1 MKLTWHWLL
10 DHLQTDKNL
19 SEIVETLPKLGLEV
33 ASVINL
39 AEDLKEF
46 ISVKVL
52 EVKKHPNADKLNL
65 CKVFDGNNTFNVVCG
80 APNVK
85 AGMIGV
91 FANVETYVPGINL
104 ILKKTKIRGESSEG
118 MLCSE
123 KELTLSDNHEGI
135 IELPKDSKIGLPVPD
150 VMDLTDPI
158 IEIEITPN
166 RGDCLGV
173 RGIARDLAAA
183 GMGVLKDL
191 EVIEVEGDFESI
203 IDWKI
208 DLNEDKKNL
217 CPKIFGRSFHNVV
230 NVDSPSWLKKR
241 LLAVDQRPISSLV
254 DITNYIMIDIG
265 RPLHAYDAE
274 KIVGNTLTIK
284 ESKQGEKFFALNGN
298 EYELDQG
305 MLVISDD
312 QGIDDLAGIMG
323 GERTGVTEHTT
334 KMFLEAAIF
343 DPISIANTGR
353 KLNINS
359 DARYRFERGLD
370 YDSPDLVMHYA
381 ASMVNKI
388 CGGTYS
394 KIVKFELVKE
404 TKSIIFNPNNTYKL
418 TGVEIENQVA
428 KSILEK
434 LGFLITTKRDIWSII
449 APSWRPDID
458 GVSDIVE
465 EIIRVNGYDYIP
477 SIKLPRKNY
486 IAKPAMSVK
495 HRQISIAS
503 KILANR
509 GYSEVITFSFLNGVM
524 AKQFN
529 GGIKELVLVNPISSE
544 LTHMRPSV
552 IPTLLLAAQ
561 RNLNVGIDTLSFFE
575 VGPIFKG
582 DKPDDQ
588 ISTISGLRLGSKV
601 KRDWKKSSEDFDFYD
616 VKLDVL
622 KTLEAIGV
630 NINSLQ
636 TYENTPSYFHPGRS
650 AVLKIGQK
658 LIANIGEIH
667 PGITDFYGFEKSIL
681 AFEIF
686 YENIPMPK
694 KVKVSRPMLKM
705 SPLQSVTREFAFVI
719 DETTPAEKIAQIAKL
734 TNKDLIKDVL
744 IFDIY
749 KGKNIPDG
757 KKSIAIKVI
766 IQPKLDTLTD
776 EDLEKISSDLINVID
791 KKLSG
796 SLRSQ

>member
-1 MKLTWHWLL
+1 MKFTWHWLL

-19 SEIVETLPKLGLEV
+19 NDIVETLPKLGLEV
-33 ASVINL
+33 SSVINL

-52 EVKKHPNADKLNL
+52 DVKKHPNADKLNL
-65 CKVFDGNNTFNVVCG
+65 CKVFDGRNTFSVVCG
-80 APNVK
+80 AHNVK
-85 AGMIGV
+85 TGMIGV

-104 ILKKTKIRGESSEG
+104 ILKKTKIRGETSEG

-123 KELTLSDNHEGI
+123 KELSLSDNHEGI
-135 IELPKDSKIGLPVPD
+135 IELPKDSKIGLSIID
-150 VMDLTDPI
+150 IMDLTDPI

-183 GMGVLKDL
+183 GMGILKDL
-191 EVIEVEGDFESI
+191 EVIEIEGDFESI

-217 CPKIFGRSFHNVV
+217 CPKIFGRSFKNVV

-284 ESKQGEKFFALNGN
+284 ESKQGERFFALNGN

-312 QGIDDLAGIMG
+312 RGIDDLAGIMG
-323 GERTGVTEHTT
+323 GERTSVTEHTT

-343 DPISIANTGR
+343 DPVSIANTGR

-381 ASMVNKI
+381 ASIVSKI
-388 CGGTYS
+388 CGGTFS
-394 KIVKFELVKE
+394 KIVKFELMKE
-404 TKSIIFNPNNTYKL
+404 TKPIIFNPNNTYKL

-428 KSILEK
+428 RSILEK
-434 LGFLITTKRDIWSII
+434 LGFLITNKKDIWSII
-449 APSWRPDID
+449 PPAWRPDIE

-465 EIIRVNGYDYIP
+465 EIIRVYGYDYIP

-486 IAKPAMSVK
+486 IAKPAMNIK
-495 HRQISIAS
+495 HRQTSIAS

-509 GYSEVITFSFLNGVM
+509 GYSEVITFSFLNEVM
-524 AKQFN
+524 SKQFN
-529 GGIKELVLVNPISSE
+529 GDIKELVLVNPISSE

-552 IPTLLLAAQ
+552 IPTLLVAAQ
-561 RNLNVGIDTLSFFE
+561 RNLNIGIDALSFFE

-601 KRDWKKSSEDFDFYD
+601 KRDWKNSSVNFDFYD
-616 VKLDVL
+616 VKLDVF

-658 LIANIGEIH
+658 LVANFGEIH

-686 YENIPMPK
+686 YENIPIPK
-694 KVKVSRPMLKM
+694 KFKVSRPMLKT

-719 DETTPAEKIAQIAKL
+719 DETTTAEKLVQIAKSI
-734 TNKDLIKDVL
+734 NKDLIKDVL
-744 IFDIY
+744 ILDVY
-749 KGKNIPDG
+749 KGENIPDG

-766 IQPKLDTLTD
+766 IQPNLETLTD
-776 EDLEKISSDLINVID
+776 DDLEKISLDLINVID
-791 KKLSG
+791 TKLSG
-796 SLRSQ
+796 YLRSE

>member
-1 MKLTWHWLL
+1 MKFTWHWLL
-10 DHLQTDKNL
+10 DHLQTDKNIN
-19 SEIVETLPKLGLEV
+19 EIVEALPKLGLEV

-39 AEDLKEF
+39 AEELKEF

-52 EVKKHPNADKLNL
+52 EVKKHPNADTLNL
-65 CKVFDGNNTFNVVCG
+65 CKVFDGNNTFSVVCG
-80 APNVK
+80 ASNVK
-85 AGMIGV
+85 AGMVAV
-91 FANVETYVPGINL
+91 FANVDTYVPGINL
-104 ILKKTKIRGESSEG
+104 TLKKAKIRGESSEG

-135 IELPKDSKIGLPVPD
+135 IELPKDSKIGLPVRD
-150 VMDLTDPI
+150 VMELTDPV

-191 EVIEVEGDFESI
+191 EVIEIEGDFESL
-203 IDWKI
+203 IDWKL

-217 CPKIFGRSFHNVV
+217 CPKIFGRSFQNLV

-274 KIVGNTLTIK
+274 KIVGNTLTVK
-284 ESKQGEKFFALNGN
+284 EAKQGEKFFALNGN

-305 MLVISDD
+305 MLVISDSH
-312 QGIDDLAGIMG
+312 GIDDLAGIMG
-323 GERTGVTEHTT
+323 GERTGVTNNTT

-370 YDSPDLVMHYA
+370 YDLPDLVMHYA
-381 ASMVNKI
+381 ASMVNRI

-394 KIVKFELVKE
+394 KIVKFESIKE
-404 TKSIIFNPNNTYKL
+404 TKSIMFNPDNTYKL
-418 TGVEIENQVA
+418 TGVEIENHVA
-428 KSILEK
+428 KAILEK
-434 LGFLITTKRDIWSII
+434 LGFLITINRDIWSII
-449 APSWRPDID
+449 PPSWRPDID

-486 IAKPAMSVK
+486 IAKPAMNIK
-495 HRQISIAS
+495 HRQTSIAS

-509 GYSEVITFSFLNGVM
+509 GYSEVITFSFLNEVM

-552 IPTLLLAAQ
+552 IPTLLVAAQ
-561 RNLNVGIDTLSFFE
+561 RNLNVGIDTLSLFE

-601 KRDWKKSSEDFDFYD
+601 KRDWKNSSKEFDFYD
-616 VKLDVL
+616 IKLDVL
-622 KTLEAIGV
+622 KTLEAIGA

-636 TYENTPSYFHPGRS
+636 TYENTSGYFHPGRS

-658 LIANIGEIH
+658 LIANVGEIH
-667 PGITDFYGFEKSIL
+667 PEILDFYGLEKSIL

-686 YENIPMPK
+686 YENIPIPK

-719 DETTPAEKIAQIAKL
+719 DETTSAEKLVQIAKS
-734 TNKDLIKDVL
+734 TNKDLIKEVL
-744 IFDIY
+744 IFDLY
-749 KGKNIPDG
+749 KGENIPKG
-757 KKSIAIKVI
+757 KKSIAIKII
-766 IQPKLDTLTD
+766 IQPNLETLTD
-776 EDLEKISSDLINVID
+776 DDLEKISSDLINVID
-791 KKLSG
+791 TKLSG

>member
-1 MKLTWHWLL
+1 MKFTWHWLL
-10 DHLQTDKNL
+10 DHLQTDKNIN
-19 SEIVETLPKLGLEV
+19 EIVEALPKLGLEV

-39 AEDLKEF
+39 AEELNEF

-52 EVKKHPNADKLNL
+52 EVKKHPNADTLNL
-65 CKVFDGNNTFNVVCG
+65 CKVFDGNNTFSVVCG
-80 APNVK
+80 ASNVK

-91 FANVETYVPGINL
+91 FANVDTYVPGINL
-104 ILKKTKIRGESSEG
+104 ILKKAKIRGESSEG

-135 IELPKDSKIGLPVPD
+135 IELPKDSKIGLPVID
-150 VMDLTDPI
+150 VMELTDPV

-191 EVIEVEGDFESI
+191 EVIEIEGDFESL

-217 CPKIFGRSFHNVV
+217 CPKIFGRSFQNLV

-284 ESKQGEKFFALNGN
+284 EAKQGEKFFALNGN

-305 MLVISDD
+305 MLVIADSH
-312 QGIDDLAGIMG
+312 GIDDLAGIMG
-323 GERTGVTEHTT
+323 GERTGVTNDTT

-381 ASMVNKI
+381 ASMVNRI

-394 KIVKFELVKE
+394 KIVKFESIKE
-404 TKSIIFNPNNTYKL
+404 TKSIIFNPDNTYKL

-434 LGFLITTKRDIWSII
+434 LGFLITINRDIWSII
-449 APSWRPDID
+449 PPSWRPDID

-465 EIIRVNGYDYIP
+465 EIIRVNGYDFIP

-486 IAKPAMSVK
+486 IAKPAMTIK
-495 HRQISIAS
+495 HRQMSIAS

-509 GYSEVITFSFLNGVM
+509 GYSEVITFSFLNEVM

-552 IPTLLLAAQ
+552 IPTLLVAAQ
-561 RNLNVGIDTLSFFE
+561 RNLNVGIDTLSLFE

-601 KRDWKKSSEDFDFYD
+601 KRDWKNSSKEFDFYD

-622 KTLEAIGV
+622 KTLEAIGA

-636 TYENTPSYFHPGRS
+636 THENTSGYFHPGRS

-658 LIANIGEIH
+658 LIANLGEIH
-667 PGITDFYGFEKSIL
+667 PGISDFYGFAKSIL

-719 DETTPAEKIAQIAKL
+719 DETTPAEKLVQIAKS
-734 TNKDLIKDVL
+734 TNKDLIKEVL
-744 IFDIY
+744 ILDVY
-749 KGKNIPDG
+749 KGENIPNG
-757 KKSIAIKVI
+757 KKSIAIKII
-766 IQPKLDTLTD
+766 IQPNLETLTD
-776 EDLEKISSDLINVID
+776 DDLEKISSDLINVID
-791 KKLSG
+791 TKLSG

>member
-1 MKLTWHWLL
+1 MKFTWHWLL

-19 SEIVETLPKLGLEV
+19 NEIVEALPKLGLEV

-39 AEDLKEF
+39 AEELKEF

-52 EVKKHPNADKLNL
+52 EVKKHPNADSLNL
-65 CKVFDGNNTFNVVCG
+65 CKVFDGNNTFSVVCG

-91 FANVETYVPGINL
+91 FANVDTYVPGINL
-104 ILKKTKIRGESSEG
+104 ILKKVKIRGEFSEG

-135 IELPKDSKIGLPVPD
+135 IELPKDSKIGLPVRD
-150 VMDLTDPI
+150 VMELTDPV

-191 EVIEVEGDFESI
+191 EVIEIEGDFESL

-217 CPKIFGRSFHNVV
+217 CPKIFGRSFQNLV

-284 ESKQGEKFFALNGN
+284 EAKQGEKFFALNGN

-305 MLVISDD
+305 MLVIADSH
-312 QGIDDLAGIMG
+312 GIDDLAGIMG
-323 GERTGVTEHTT
+323 GERTGVTNDTT

-381 ASMVNKI
+381 ASMVNRI
-388 CGGTYS
+388 CGGTNS
-394 KIVKFELVKE
+394 KIVKFELIKE
-404 TKSIIFNPNNTYKL
+404 TKSIIFNPDNTYKL

-434 LGFLITTKRDIWSII
+434 LGFLITINRDFWSII
-449 APSWRPDID
+449 PPSWRPDID

-486 IAKPAMSVK
+486 IAKPAMTIK
-495 HRQISIAS
+495 HRQTSIAS

-509 GYSEVITFSFLNGVM
+509 GYSEVITFSFLNEVM

-552 IPTLLLAAQ
+552 IPTLLVAAQ
-561 RNLNVGIDTLSFFE
+561 RNLNVGIDTLSLFE

-601 KRDWKKSSEDFDFYD
+601 KRDWKNSSKEFDFYD

-622 KTLEAIGV
+622 KTLEAIGANV
-630 NINSLQ
+630 NSLQ
-636 TYENTPSYFHPGRS
+636 TYENTSGYFHPGRS

-658 LIANIGEIH
+658 LIANVGEIH
-667 PGITDFYGFEKSIL
+667 PEISDFYGFEKSIL

-719 DETTPAEKIAQIAKL
+719 DETTPAEKLVQIAKS
-734 TNKDLIKDVL
+734 TNKDLIKEVL
-744 IFDIY
+744 IFDVY
-749 KGKNIPDG
+749 KGENIPNG
-757 KKSIAIKVI
+757 KKSIAIKII
-766 IQPKLDTLTD
+766 IQPNLETLTD
-776 EDLEKISSDLINVID
+776 DDLEKISSDLINVID
-791 KKLSG
+791 TKLSG

>member
-33 ASVINL
+33 ASVMNL

-135 IELPKDSKIGLPVPD
+135 IELPKDSKIGLPVTD

-191 EVIEVEGDFESI
+191 EVIEIEGDFESI

-381 ASMVNKI
+381 ASMVNRI

-404 TKSIIFNPNNTYKL
+404 TKSIIFNPNNTHKL

-503 KILANR
+503 KKLANR

-552 IPTLLLAAQ
+552 IPTLLEAAQ
-561 RNLNVGIDTLSFFE
+561 RNLNIGIDTLSFFE

-630 NINSLQ
+630 NTNSLQ
-636 TYENTPSYFHPGRS
+636 TYENAPSYFHPGRS

-667 PGITDFYGFEKSIL
+667 PRITDFYGFEKSIL

-705 SPLQSVTREFAFVI
+705 SSLQSVTREFAFVI
-719 DETTPAEKIAQIAKL
+719 DETTPAEKLAQIAKS

-766 IQPKLDTLTD
+766 IQPNLDTLTD

>member
-1 MKLTWHWLL
+1 MKFTWHWLL
-10 DHLQTDKNL
+10 DHLQTDKNIN
-19 SEIVETLPKLGLEV
+19 EIVEALPKLGLEV

-39 AEDLKEF
+39 AEELKEF

-52 EVKKHPNADKLNL
+52 EVKKHPNADSLNL
-65 CKVFDGNNTFNVVCG
+65 CKVFDGNNTFSVVCG

-91 FANVETYVPGINL
+91 FANVDTYVPGINL
-104 ILKKTKIRGESSEG
+104 TLKKAKIRGESSEG

-135 IELPKDSKIGLPVPD
+135 IELPKDSKIGLPVRD
-150 VMDLTDPI
+150 VMELTDPV

-191 EVIEVEGDFESI
+191 EVIEIEGDFESL

-217 CPKIFGRSFHNVV
+217 CPKIFGRSFQNLV

-284 ESKQGEKFFALNGN
+284 EAKQGEKFFALNGN

-305 MLVISDD
+305 MLVIADSH
-312 QGIDDLAGIMG
+312 GIDDLAGIMG
-323 GERTGVTEHTT
+323 GERTGVTNNTT

-381 ASMVNKI
+381 ASMVNRI

-394 KIVKFELVKE
+394 KIVKFELIKE
-404 TKSIIFNPNNTYKL
+404 TKSIIFNPDNTYKL

-434 LGFLITTKRDIWSII
+434 LGFLITINRDIWSII
-449 APSWRPDID
+449 PPSWRPDID

-486 IAKPAMSVK
+486 IAKPAMTIK
-495 HRQISIAS
+495 HRQTSIAS

-509 GYSEVITFSFLNGVM
+509 GYSEVITFSFLNEVM

-552 IPTLLLAAQ
+552 IPTLLVAAQ
-561 RNLNVGIDTLSFFE
+561 RNLNVGIDTLSLFE

-601 KRDWKKSSEDFDFYD
+601 KRDWKNSSKEFDFYD

-622 KTLEAIGV
+622 KTLEAIGA

-636 TYENTPSYFHPGRS
+636 TYENTSGYFHPGRS

-658 LIANIGEIH
+658 LIANLGEIH
-667 PGITDFYGFEKSIL
+667 PGISDFYGFEKSIL

-719 DETTPAEKIAQIAKL
+719 DETTPAEKLVQIAKS
-734 TNKDLIKDVL
+734 TNKDLIKEVL
-744 IFDIY
+744 IFDVY
-749 KGKNIPDG
+749 KGKNIPKG
-757 KKSIAIKVI
+757 KKSIAIKII
-766 IQPKLDTLTD
+766 IQPNLETLTD
-776 EDLEKISSDLINVID
+776 DDLEKISSDLINVID
-791 KKLSG
+791 TKLSG

>member
-52 EVKKHPNADKLNL
+52 EVKKHPNADTLNL
-65 CKVFDGNNTFNVVCG
+65 CKVFDGNNTFSVVCG
-80 APNVK
+80 ASNVK

-91 FANVETYVPGINL
+91 FANVDTYVPGINL
-104 ILKKTKIRGESSEG
+104 ILKKAKIRGESSEG

-135 IELPKDSKIGLPVPD
+135 IELPKDSKIGLPVTD

-381 ASMVNKI
+381 ASMVNRI

-486 IAKPAMSVK
+486 IAKPAMTIK
-495 HRQISIAS
+495 HRQTSIAS

-509 GYSEVITFSFLNGVM
+509 GYSEVITFSFLNEVM

-719 DETTPAEKIAQIAKL
+719 DETIPAQKL
-734 TNKDLIKDVL
+734 VQMELKACLHRLNCGRYHL
-744 IFDIY
+744 F
-749 KGKNIPDG
+749 
-757 KKSIAIKVI
+757 
-766 IQPKLDTLTD
+766 
-776 EDLEKISSDLINVID
+776 
-791 KKLSG
+791 
-796 SLRSQ
+796 

>member
-1 MKLTWHWLL
+1 MKFTWHWLL

-19 SEIVETLPKLGLEV
+19 NEIVEALPKLGLEV

-39 AEDLKEF
+39 AEELKEF

-52 EVKKHPNADKLNL
+52 EVKKHPNADTLNL
-65 CKVFDGNNTFNVVCG
+65 CKVFDGNNTFSVVCG
-80 APNVK
+80 ASNVK

-91 FANVETYVPGINL
+91 FANVDTYVPGINL
-104 ILKKTKIRGESSEG
+104 ILKKAKIRGEFSEG

-135 IELPKDSKIGLPVPD
+135 IELPKDSKIGLPVRD
-150 VMDLTDPI
+150 VMELTDPV

-191 EVIEVEGDFESI
+191 EVIEIEGDFESL

-217 CPKIFGRSFHNVV
+217 CPKIFGRSFQNLV

-284 ESKQGEKFFALNGN
+284 EAKQGEKFFALNGN

-305 MLVISDD
+305 MLVISDSH
-312 QGIDDLAGIMG
+312 GIDDLAGIMG
-323 GERTGVTEHTT
+323 GERTGVTNDTT

-381 ASMVNKI
+381 ASMVNRI

-394 KIVKFELVKE
+394 KIVKFESIKE
-404 TKSIIFNPNNTYKL
+404 TKSIIFNPDNTYKL

-434 LGFLITTKRDIWSII
+434 LGFLITINRDIWSII
-449 APSWRPDID
+449 PPSWRPDID

-486 IAKPAMSVK
+486 IAKPAMTIK
-495 HRQISIAS
+495 HRQTSIAS

-509 GYSEVITFSFLNGVM
+509 GYSEVITFSFLNEVM

-552 IPTLLLAAQ
+552 IPTLLVAAQ
-561 RNLNVGIDTLSFFE
+561 RNLNVGIDTLSLFE

-601 KRDWKKSSEDFDFYD
+601 KRDWKNSSKEFDFYD

-622 KTLEAIGV
+622 KTLEAIGA

-636 TYENTPSYFHPGRS
+636 TYENTSGYFHPGRS

-658 LIANIGEIH
+658 LIANLGEIH
-667 PGITDFYGFEKSIL
+667 PGILDFYGFEKSIL

-719 DETTPAEKIAQIAKL
+719 DETTPAEKLVQIAKS
-734 TNKDLIKDVL
+734 TNKDLIKEVL
-744 IFDIY
+744 IFDVY
-749 KGKNIPDG
+749 KGENIPNG
-757 KKSIAIKVI
+757 KKSIAIKII
-766 IQPKLDTLTD
+766 IQPNLETLTD
-776 EDLEKISSDLINVID
+776 DDLEKISSDLINVID
-791 KKLSG
+791 TKLSG

>member
-1 MKLTWHWLL
+1 MKFTWHWLL
-10 DHLQTDKNL
+10 DHLQTDKNIN
-19 SEIVETLPKLGLEV
+19 EIVEALPKLGLEV

-39 AEDLKEF
+39 AEELKEF

-52 EVKKHPNADKLNL
+52 EVKKHPNADTLNL
-65 CKVFDGNNTFNVVCG
+65 CKVFDGNNTFSVVCG
-80 APNVK
+80 ASNVK
-85 AGMIGV
+85 AGMVAV
-91 FANVETYVPGINL
+91 FANVDTYVPGINL
-104 ILKKTKIRGESSEG
+104 TLKKAKIRGESSEG

-135 IELPKDSKIGLPVPD
+135 IELPKDSKIGLPVRD
-150 VMDLTDPI
+150 VMELTDPV

-191 EVIEVEGDFESI
+191 EVIEIEGDFESL

-217 CPKIFGRSFHNVV
+217 CPKIFGRSFQNLV

-274 KIVGNTLTIK
+274 KIVGNTLTVK
-284 ESKQGEKFFALNGN
+284 EAKQGEKFFALNGN

-305 MLVISDD
+305 MLVISDSH
-312 QGIDDLAGIMG
+312 GIDDLAGIMG
-323 GERTGVTEHTT
+323 GERTGVTNNTT

-370 YDSPDLVMHYA
+370 YDLPDLVMHYA
-381 ASMVNKI
+381 ASMVNRI

-394 KIVKFELVKE
+394 KIVKFESIKE
-404 TKSIIFNPNNTYKL
+404 TKSIMFNPDNTYKL
-418 TGVEIENQVA
+418 TGVEIENHVA
-428 KSILEK
+428 KAILEK
-434 LGFLITTKRDIWSII
+434 LGFLITINRDIWSII
-449 APSWRPDID
+449 PPSWRPDID
-458 GVSDIVE
+458 GVSDIIE
-465 EIIRVNGYDYIP
+465 EIIRVYGYDFIP

-486 IAKPAMSVK
+486 IAKPAMTVK
-495 HRQISIAS
+495 HRQMSIAS

-509 GYSEVITFSFLNGVM
+509 GYSEVITFSFLNEVM

-552 IPTLLLAAQ
+552 IPTLLVAAQ

-588 ISTISGLRLGSKV
+588 ISTISGLRLGTKV
-601 KRDWKKSSEDFDFYD
+601 KRDWKNSSKDFDFYD

-622 KTLEAIGV
+622 KTLEAIGANV
-630 NINSLQ
+630 NSLQ
-636 TYENTPSYFHPGRS
+636 THENTSGYFHPGRS

-658 LIANIGEIH
+658 LIANVGEIH
-667 PGITDFYGFEKSIL
+667 PEISDFYGLEKSIL

-686 YENIPMPK
+686 YENIPIPK

-719 DETTPAEKIAQIAKL
+719 DEKTPAEKLVQIAKS
-734 TNKDLIKDVL
+734 TNKDLIKEVL
-744 IFDIY
+744 IFDLY
-749 KGKNIPDG
+749 KGENIPKG
-757 KKSIAIKVI
+757 KKSIAIKII
-766 IQPKLDTLTD
+766 IQPNLETLTD
-776 EDLEKISSDLINVID
+776 DDLEKISSDLINVID
-791 KKLSG
+791 TKLSG

>member
-135 IELPKDSKIGLPVPD
+135 IELPKDSKIGLPVTD

-191 EVIEVEGDFESI
+191 EVIEIEGDFESL

-217 CPKIFGRSFHNVV
+217 CPKIFGRSFQNLV

-381 ASMVNKI
+381 ASMVNRI

-434 LGFLITTKRDIWSII
+434 LGFLITKKRDIWSII

-509 GYSEVITFSFLNGVM
+509 GYSEVITFSFLNEVM

-650 AVLKIGQK
+650 AVLKIGQN

-719 DETTPAEKIAQIAKL
+719 DETTPAEKLAQIAKL

-766 IQPKLDTLTD
+766 IQPNLDTLTD

>member
-1 MKLTWHWLL
+1 MKFTWHWLL
-10 DHLQTDKNL
+10 DHLQTDKNIN
-19 SEIVETLPKLGLEV
+19 EIVEALPKLGLEV

-39 AEDLKEF
+39 AEELKEF

-52 EVKKHPNADKLNL
+52 EVKKHPNADTLNL
-65 CKVFDGNNTFNVVCG
+65 CKVFDGNNTFSVVCG
-80 APNVK
+80 ASNVK
-85 AGMIGV
+85 AGMVAV
-91 FANVETYVPGINL
+91 FANVDTYVPGINL
-104 ILKKTKIRGESSEG
+104 TLKKAKIRGESSEG

-135 IELPKDSKIGLPVPD
+135 IELPKDSKIGLPVRD
-150 VMDLTDPI
+150 VMELTDPV

-191 EVIEVEGDFESI
+191 EVIEIEGDFESL

-217 CPKIFGRSFHNVV
+217 CPKIFGRSFQNLV

-274 KIVGNTLTIK
+274 KIVGNTLTVK
-284 ESKQGEKFFALNGN
+284 EAKQGEKFFALNGN

-305 MLVISDD
+305 MLVISDSH
-312 QGIDDLAGIMG
+312 GIDDLAGIMG
-323 GERTGVTEHTT
+323 GERTGVTNNTT

-370 YDSPDLVMHYA
+370 YDLPDLVMHYA
-381 ASMVNKI
+381 ASMVNRI

-394 KIVKFELVKE
+394 KIVKFESIKE
-404 TKSIIFNPNNTYKL
+404 TKSIMFNPDNTYKL
-418 TGVEIENQVA
+418 TGVEIENHVA
-428 KSILEK
+428 KAILEK
-434 LGFLITTKRDIWSII
+434 LGFLITINRDIWSII
-449 APSWRPDID
+449 PPSWRPDID
-458 GVSDIVE
+458 GVSDIIE
-465 EIIRVNGYDYIP
+465 EIIRVYGYDFIP

-486 IAKPAMSVK
+486 IAKPAMTVK
-495 HRQISIAS
+495 HRQMSIAS

-509 GYSEVITFSFLNGVM
+509 GYSEVITFSFLNEVM

-552 IPTLLLAAQ
+552 IPTLLVAAQ

-588 ISTISGLRLGSKV
+588 ISTISGLRLGTKV
-601 KRDWKKSSEDFDFYD
+601 KRDWKNSSKDFDFYD

-622 KTLEAIGV
+622 KTLEAIGANV
-630 NINSLQ
+630 NSLQ
-636 TYENTPSYFHPGRS
+636 TYENTSGYFHPGRS

-658 LIANIGEIH
+658 LIANVGEIH
-667 PGITDFYGFEKSIL
+667 PEISDFYGFEKSIL

-719 DETTPAEKIAQIAKL
+719 DEKTPAEKLVQIAKS
-734 TNKDLIKDVL
+734 TNKDLIKEVL
-744 IFDIY
+744 IFDLY
-749 KGKNIPDG
+749 KGENIPKG
-757 KKSIAIKVI
+757 KKSIAIKII
-766 IQPKLDTLTD
+766 IQPNLETLTD
-776 EDLEKISSDLINVID
+776 DDLEKISSDLINVID
-791 KKLSG
+791 TKLSG

>member
-1 MKLTWHWLL
+1 MKFTWHWLL

-19 SEIVETLPKLGLEV
+19 NEIVEALPKLGLEV

-39 AEDLKEF
+39 AEELKEF

-52 EVKKHPNADKLNL
+52 EVKKHPNADTLNL
-65 CKVFDGNNTFNVVCG
+65 CKVFDGNNTFSVVCG

-91 FANVETYVPGINL
+91 FANVDTYVPGINL
-104 ILKKTKIRGESSEG
+104 ILKKAKIRGESSEG

-135 IELPKDSKIGLPVPD
+135 IELPKDSKIGLPVRD
-150 VMDLTDPI
+150 VMELTDPV

-191 EVIEVEGDFESI
+191 EVIEIEGDFESL

-217 CPKIFGRSFHNVV
+217 CPKIFGRSFQNLV

-284 ESKQGEKFFALNGN
+284 EAKQGEKFFALNGN

-305 MLVISDD
+305 MLVIADSH
-312 QGIDDLAGIMG
+312 GIDDLAGIMG
-323 GERTGVTEHTT
+323 GERTGVTNDTT

-381 ASMVNKI
+381 ASMVNRI

-394 KIVKFELVKE
+394 KIVKFELIKE
-404 TKSIIFNPNNTYKL
+404 TKSIIFNPDNTYKL

-434 LGFLITTKRDIWSII
+434 LGFLITINRDIWSII
-449 APSWRPDID
+449 PPSWRPDID

-465 EIIRVNGYDYIP
+465 EIIRVNGYDFIP

-486 IAKPAMSVK
+486 IAKPAMTIK
-495 HRQISIAS
+495 HRQTSIAS

-509 GYSEVITFSFLNGVM
+509 GYSEVITFSFLNEVM

-552 IPTLLLAAQ
+552 IPTLLVAAQ

-601 KRDWKKSSEDFDFYD
+601 KRDWKNSSKEFDFYD

-622 KTLEAIGV
+622 KTLEAIGA

-636 TYENTPSYFHPGRS
+636 TYENTSGYFHPGRS

-658 LIANIGEIH
+658 LIANLGEIH
-667 PGITDFYGFEKSIL
+667 PGILDFYGFEKSIL

-719 DETTPAEKIAQIAKL
+719 DETTPAEKLVQIAKS
-734 TNKDLIKDVL
+734 TNKDLIKEVL
-744 IFDIY
+744 IFDVY
-749 KGKNIPDG
+749 KGENIPNG
-757 KKSIAIKVI
+757 KKSIAIKII
-766 IQPKLDTLTD
+766 IQPNLETLTD
-776 EDLEKISSDLINVID
+776 DDLEKISSDLINVID
-791 KKLSG
+791 TKLSG

>member
-1 MKLTWHWLL
+1 MKFTWNWLL
-10 DHLQTDKNL
+10 DHLQTDKNIN
-19 SEIVETLPKLGLEV
+19 EIVEALPKLGLEV

-39 AEDLKEF
+39 AEELKEF
-46 ISVKVL
+46 VSVKVL
-52 EVKKHPNADKLNL
+52 EVKKHPNADTLNL
-65 CKVFDGNNTFNVVCG
+65 CKVFDGNNTFSVVCG
-80 APNVK
+80 ASNVK

-91 FANVETYVPGINL
+91 FANVDTYVPGINL
-104 ILKKTKIRGESSEG
+104 TLKKAKIRGESSEG

-135 IELPKDSKIGLPVPD
+135 IELPKDSKIGLPVRD
-150 VMDLTDPI
+150 VMELTDPV

-191 EVIEVEGDFESI
+191 EVIEIEGDFESL

-208 DLNEDKKNL
+208 DLNGDKKNL
-217 CPKIFGRSFHNVV
+217 CPKIFGRSFQNLV

-265 RPLHAYDAE
+265 RPLHAYDVE
-274 KIVGNTLTIK
+274 KIVGNTLIIK
-284 ESKQGEKFFALNGN
+284 EAKQGEKFFALNGN

-305 MLVISDD
+305 MLVIADSH
-312 QGIDDLAGIMG
+312 GIDDLAGIMG
-323 GERTGVTEHTT
+323 GERTGVTNDTT

-381 ASMVNKI
+381 ASMVNRI

-394 KIVKFELVKE
+394 KIVKFESIKE
-404 TKSIIFNPNNTYKL
+404 TKSIIFNPDNTYKL

-434 LGFLITTKRDIWSII
+434 LGFLITINTDIWSII
-449 APSWRPDID
+449 PPSWRPDID

-486 IAKPAMSVK
+486 IAKPAMTIK
-495 HRQISIAS
+495 HRQTSIAS

-509 GYSEVITFSFLNGVM
+509 GYSEVITFSFLNEVM

-529 GGIKELVLVNPISSE
+529 GGMKELVLVNPISSE

-552 IPTLLLAAQ
+552 IPTLLVAAQ
-561 RNLNVGIDTLSFFE
+561 RNLNVGIDTLSLFE

-601 KRDWKKSSEDFDFYD
+601 KRDWKNSSKEFDFYD

-622 KTLEAIGV
+622 KTLEAIGA

-636 TYENTPSYFHPGRS
+636 TYENTSDYFHPGRS

-658 LIANIGEIH
+658 LIANLGEIH
-667 PGITDFYGFEKSIL
+667 PGILDFYGFEKSIL

-705 SPLQSVTREFAFVI
+705 LPLQSVTREFAFVI
-719 DETTPAEKIAQIAKL
+719 DETTPAEKLVQIAKS
-734 TNKDLIKDVL
+734 TNNDLIKEVL
-744 IFDIY
+744 ILDVY
-749 KGKNIPDG
+749 KGENIPNG
-757 KKSIAIKVI
+757 KKSIAIKII
-766 IQPKLDTLTD
+766 IQPNQETLTD
-776 EDLEKISSDLINVID
+776 DDLEKISSDLINVID
-791 KKLSG
+791 TKLSG

>member
-1 MKLTWHWLL
+1 MKFTWHWLL

-19 SEIVETLPKLGLEV
+19 NEIVEALPKLGLEV

-39 AEDLKEF
+39 AEELKEF
-46 ISVKVL
+46 ISVKVV
-52 EVKKHPNADKLNL
+52 EVKKHPNADTLNL
-65 CKVFDGNNTFNVVCG
+65 CKVFDGNNTFSVVCG
-80 APNVK
+80 ASNVK

-91 FANVETYVPGINL
+91 FANVDTYVPGINL
-104 ILKKTKIRGESSEG
+104 ILKKAKIRGETSEG

-135 IELPKDSKIGLPVPD
+135 IELPKDSKIGLPVRD
-150 VMDLTDPI
+150 VMELTDPV

-191 EVIEVEGDFESI
+191 EVIEIEGDFESL

-217 CPKIFGRSFHNVV
+217 CPKIFGRSFQNLV

-284 ESKQGEKFFALNGN
+284 EAKQGEKFFALNGN

-305 MLVISDD
+305 MLVIADSH
-312 QGIDDLAGIMG
+312 GIDDLAGIMG
-323 GERTGVTEHTT
+323 GERTGVTNDTT

-381 ASMVNKI
+381 ASMVNRI

-394 KIVKFELVKE
+394 KIVKFESIKE
-404 TKSIIFNPNNTYKL
+404 TKSIIFNPDNTYKL

-434 LGFLITTKRDIWSII
+434 LGFLITINRDIWSII
-449 APSWRPDID
+449 PPSWRPDID

-486 IAKPAMSVK
+486 IAKPAMTIK
-495 HRQISIAS
+495 HRQTSIAS

-509 GYSEVITFSFLNGVM
+509 GYSEVITFSFLNEVM

-552 IPTLLLAAQ
+552 IPTLLVAAQ
-561 RNLNVGIDTLSFFE
+561 RNLNVGIDTLSLFE

-601 KRDWKKSSEDFDFYD
+601 KRDWKNSSKEFDFYD

-622 KTLEAIGV
+622 KTLEAIGA

-636 TYENTPSYFHPGRS
+636 TYENTSGYFHPGRS

-658 LIANIGEIH
+658 LIANLGEIH
-667 PGITDFYGFEKSIL
+667 PGILDFYGFEKSIL

-719 DETTPAEKIAQIAKL
+719 DETTPAEKLVQIAKS
-734 TNKDLIKDVL
+734 TNKDLIKEVL
-744 IFDIY
+744 IFDVY
-749 KGKNIPDG
+749 KGENIPNG
-757 KKSIAIKVI
+757 KKSIAIKII
-766 IQPKLDTLTD
+766 IQPNLETLTD
-776 EDLEKISSDLINVID
+776 DDLEKISSDLINVID
-791 KKLSG
+791 TKLSG

>member
-1 MKLTWHWLL
+1 MKFTWHWLL

-19 SEIVETLPKLGLEV
+19 NEIVEALPKLGLEV

-39 AEDLKEF
+39 AEELKEF

-52 EVKKHPNADKLNL
+52 EVKKHPNADTLNL
-65 CKVFDGNNTFNVVCG
+65 CKVFDGNNTFSVVCG
-80 APNVK
+80 ASNVK

-91 FANVETYVPGINL
+91 FANVDTYVPGINL
-104 ILKKTKIRGESSEG
+104 ILKKAKIRGEFSEG

-135 IELPKDSKIGLPVPD
+135 IELPKDSKIGLSVRD
-150 VMDLTDPI
+150 IMDLTDPV

-191 EVIEVEGDFESI
+191 EVIEIEGDFESL

-217 CPKIFGRSFHNVV
+217 CPKIFGRSFQNLV

-284 ESKQGEKFFALNGN
+284 EAKQGEKFFALNGN

-305 MLVISDD
+305 MLVIADSH
-312 QGIDDLAGIMG
+312 GIDDLAGIMG
-323 GERTGVTEHTT
+323 GERTGVTNNTT

-381 ASMVNKI
+381 ASMVNRI

-394 KIVKFELVKE
+394 KIVKFESIKE
-404 TKSIIFNPNNTYKL
+404 TKSIIFNPDNTYKL

-434 LGFLITTKRDIWSII
+434 LGFLITINKDIWSII
-449 APSWRPDID
+449 PPSWRPDID

-486 IAKPAMSVK
+486 IAKPAMTIK
-495 HRQISIAS
+495 HRQTSIAS

-509 GYSEVITFSFLNGVM
+509 GYSEVITFSFLNEVM

-552 IPTLLLAAQ
+552 IPTLLVAAQ
-561 RNLNVGIDTLSFFE
+561 RNLNVGIDTLSLFE

-601 KRDWKKSSEDFDFYD
+601 KRDWKNSSKEFDFYD

-622 KTLEAIGV
+622 KTLEAIGA

-636 TYENTPSYFHPGRS
+636 TYENTSGYFHPGRS

-658 LIANIGEIH
+658 LIANLGEIH
-667 PGITDFYGFEKSIL
+667 PGISDFYGFEKSIL

-719 DETTPAEKIAQIAKL
+719 DETTPAEKLVQIAKS
-734 TNKDLIKDVL
+734 TNKDLIKEVL
-744 IFDIY
+744 IFDVY
-749 KGKNIPDG
+749 KGENIPKG
-757 KKSIAIKVI
+757 KKSIAIKII
-766 IQPKLDTLTD
+766 IQPNLETLTD
-776 EDLEKISSDLINVID
+776 DDLEKISSDLINVID
-791 KKLSG
+791 TKLSG